1 MPRQPKS
8 PPGNHDPYM
17 GRWVARLGERII
29 GQGGTPEQALW
40 AARAAR
46 SKENPQIDYIPT
58 VQPLVFSA
66 RLEPIRSLMP
76 VDMPAYLVGGAVRDA
91 LLMRTTH
98 DLDFVLPSGAL
109 KAGRAVA
116 NALRGAYYPL
126 DAVRQTARVI
136 LYAPDGT
143 RELLDFAVIRG
154 EDLESDLRA
163 RDFTINAMA
172 IDLRHPTQLLDPLG
186 GAADLLARQLRA
198 CSPRAFLDDP
208 VRILRGVRLAAELN
222 LKIQP
227 ETLKIMRQSVGEL
240 ERVSSER
247 KRDEL
252 FRILDGPQPAKALR
266 ALEMLGAL
274 VYVLPELV
282 SLKNVMLAPPVDTNV
297 WTHTLD
303 VVRNLATLLDV
314 LDMKYK
320 PDTAANLSMGL
331 VSMRLG
337 RYREQLAEHLK
348 SSITPER
355 PLRSLLFLA
364 ALFHEVAQSQI
375 PQVDE
380 SAGDMI
386 DNDIAGAQM
395 VEERGEAL
403 HLSNDEIARLKIIVR
418 FHRRTILLAQE
429 EDPPSRRAIYRFFRD
444 VGDVGVE
451 ISLLSLAD
459 TLATYG
465 PAPHQDMWA
474 RHINTVRMLYEAWWE
489 HHQEYISPPALLGGY
504 DLIDELRLKPGLHI
518 GQILEAIKE
527 AQATGQ
533 VTDRD
538 GALSLARSWLAE
550 HSID

>member
-29 GQGGTPEQALW
+29 GQGGTPKQALW

-98 DLDFVLPSGAL
+98 DLDFVLLSGAL
-109 KAGRAVA
+109 KAGRVVA
-116 NALRGAYYPL
+116 NALKGAYYPL

-143 RELLDFAVIRG
+143 REILDFAVIRG

-198 CSPRAFLDDP
+198 CSPRAFSDDP

-282 SLKNVMLAPPVDTNV
+282 SLKNVMLAPPVDKNV
-297 WTHTLD
+297 WIHTLD

-314 LDMKYK
+314 LDLKYK

-364 ALFHEVAQSQI
+364 ALFHQVAQSQI

-429 EDPPSRRAIYRFFRD
+429 EDPSSRRAIYRFFRD

-489 HHQEYISPPALLGGY
+489 HPQEYISPPALLGGH

>member
-1 MPRQPKS
+1 
-8 PPGNHDPYM
+8 M

-143 RELLDFAVIRG
+143 REFLDFAVIRG

-489 HHQEYISPPALLGGY
+489 HYQEYISPPALLGGH

>member
-40 AARAAR
+40 AAKAAR
-46 SKENPQIDYIPT
+46 SKENPQIEYIPT
-58 VQPLVFSA
+58 VQPLAFPA
-66 RLEPIRSLMP
+66 RLEPVRSLLP
-76 VDMPAYLVGGAVRDA
+76 ADMPAYLVGGAVRDA

-98 DLDFVLPSGAL
+98 DLDFVLLSGAL
-109 KAGRAVA
+109 KAGRVVA
-116 NALRGAYYPL
+116 NALKGAYYPL

-143 RELLDFAVIRG
+143 REILDFAVIRG

-198 CSPRAFLDDP
+198 CSPRAFSDDP

-282 SLKNVMLAPPVDTNV
+282 SLKNVMLAPPVDKNV

-489 HHQEYISPPALLGGY
+489 HPQEYISPPALLGGY

>member
-98 DLDFVLPSGAL
+98 DLDFVLLSGAL

-116 NALRGAYYPL
+116 NALKGAYYPL

-143 RELLDFAVIRG
+143 REFLDFAVIRG

-314 LDMKYK
+314 LDLKYK

-364 ALFHEVAQSQI
+364 ALFHQVAQSQI

-489 HHQEYISPPALLGGY
+489 HYQEYISPPALLGGH

>member
-98 DLDFVLPSGAL
+98 DLDFVLLSGAL
-109 KAGRAVA
+109 KAGRVVA
-116 NALRGAYYPL
+116 NALKGAYYPL

-143 RELLDFAVIRG
+143 REFLDFAVIRG

-489 HHQEYISPPALLGGY
+489 HYQEYISPPALLGGH

>member
-143 RELLDFAVIRG
+143 REFLDFAVIRG

-489 HHQEYISPPALLGGY
+489 HYQEYISPPALLGGH

>member
-143 RELLDFAVIRG
+143 REFLDFAVIRG

-266 ALEMLGAL
+266 ALEILGAL

-314 LDMKYK
+314 LDLKYK

-355 PLRSLLFLA
+355 LLRSLLFLA
-364 ALFHEVAQSQI
+364 ALFHQVAQSQI

-489 HHQEYISPPALLGGY
+489 HHQEYISPPALLGGH

>member
-266 ALEMLGAL
+266 ALEILGAL

-282 SLKNVMLAPPVDTNV
+282 SLKNVMLAPPVDKNV

-314 LDMKYK
+314 LDLKYK